1 MLEVLLL
8 MFMGIPILGSKYYF
22 YFVYVFRE
30 IIRALRDKSVYIP
43 KDVVVAIL
51 ALIIVGFS
59 GHKNLNSLA
68 IIISMMLGYNLA
80 RRIKLTSRHI
90 NRIFCFL
97 VCFHVLSLIS
107 LEVLEYDYFPSLLY
121 GESRHQVP
129 ASSAFPYRPSG
140 LFQEPSSFC
149 VLYFALL
156 AVSRS
161 SGYDKI
167 TPFILLAGLLTF
179 SGISLLGLLMLN
191 WRVLLG
197 KSKLFVLI
205 LVPFIFFIVSNY
217 LMPFV
222 QAKVISYSSDLESYS
237 RVADILNLSQSD
249 VLFGKADVVGVIL
262 DNGALV
268 FLFLSYGIFAFP
280 LILSL
285 VLRSRRNIAVLF
297 LLFVKLPLTLPLLWF
312 VIFYENFSI
321 RRA

>member
-1 MLEVLLL
+1 MLEVLFL

-22 YFVYVFRE
+22 YFAYVLRE
-30 IIRALRDKSVYIP
+30 ISRALRDKSVHIP
-43 KDVVVAIL
+43 KDIVVAIL
-51 ALIIVGFS
+51 ALIIVGFMRQKS
-59 GHKNLNSLA
+59 LNFVA
-68 IIISMMLGYNLA
+68 IIISMILGYNLA
-80 RRIKLTSRHI
+80 RRIKLTSLDI
-90 NRIFCFL
+90 NRIFYFL
-97 VCFHVLSLIS
+97 VCFHVLSLVS
-107 LEVLEYDYFPSLLY
+107 LEVLEYDYFPSLMY

-149 VLYFALL
+149 VVYFALL
-156 AVSRS
+156 AVCRS

-167 TPFILLAGLLTF
+167 TPFIVLAGLLTF
-179 SGISLLGLLMLN
+179 SGISLLGLLMIN
-191 WRVLLG
+191 WRVLLA

-205 LVPFIFFIVSNY
+205 LVPFMYFVVSNY
-217 LMPFV
+217 LIPFV
-222 QAKVISYSSDLESYS
+222 QAKVTSYSSDLESYS

-262 DNGALV
+262 DNGALA
-268 FLFLSYGIFAFP
+268 FLFLSYGIFSFP

-285 VLRSRRNIAVLF
+285 VLRSRRNIAVFF